1 MRLGSMPII
10 DEKKEII
17 REIGATDIDLKPI
30 EDRLKKIET
39 QQLMIL
45 IALAVVLFLSFSKK

>member
-10 DEKKEII
+10 EEKKDII
-17 REIGATDIDLKPI
+17 REIGASDIDLKPL

-39 QQLMIL
+39 QQMIIL
-45 IALAVVLFLSFSKK
+45 IALVVIVFLMLNKK

>member
-39 QQLMIL
+39 QQMYIL

>member
-10 DEKKEII
+10 QEKKEII
-17 REIGATDIDLKPI
+17 KEIGATDIDIKPI

-39 QQLMIL
+39 QQMI
-45 IALAVVLFLSFSKK
+45 IMVALAVIVVLMLTKK

>member
-39 QQLMIL
+39 QQMYIL
-45 IALAVVLFLSFSKK
+45 IALAVVLFLSLNKK

>member
-10 DEKKEII
+10 QEKREII
-17 REIGATDIDLKPI
+17 KEIGATDIDMSPI

-39 QQLMIL
+39 QQMIIM
-45 IALAVVLFLSFSKK
+45 IALAVIVILMLTKK